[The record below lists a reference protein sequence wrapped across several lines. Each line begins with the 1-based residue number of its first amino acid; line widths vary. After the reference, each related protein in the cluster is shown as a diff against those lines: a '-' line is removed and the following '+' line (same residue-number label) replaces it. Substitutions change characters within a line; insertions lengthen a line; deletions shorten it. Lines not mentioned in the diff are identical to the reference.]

1 MENNLV
7 LLWTN
12 LIVQVYYLNVVF
24 VTTWCCFEH
33 NCPSLKFQDEMG
45 NLYLQVHGVLLRE
58 YLKTCHGTILLRRFR
73 SDYKVLKIKALC
85 YLMSTYCLCFR
96 LNFKSDCHLWFS
108 FQCINFIVLCSIS
121 SDNTCNFLQRNKSL
135 MVVTYKLFLWK
146 IIITSVIHW
155 LKEYGF
161 KRIVHENTWT

>member
-1 MENNLV
+1 MMRNGLFYKLYLWKTFYVNVRFYNVLVITFFSNMRVRKCYLVKNNLV
-7 LLWTN
+7 LWTN

-24 VTTWCCFEH
+24 VTTWCCFKH

-108 FQCINFIVLCSIS
+108 F
-121 SDNTCNFLQRNKSL
+121 
-135 MVVTYKLFLWK
+135 
-146 IIITSVIHW
+146 
-155 LKEYGF
+155 
-161 KRIVHENTWT
+161 